1 MSFASAASLVFF
13 ASIKNRIRR
22 TLRQPRYLVFTI
34 CGIAY
39 MWTVV
44 ARRAFTPS
52 PSHGVFPA
60 HGSPLMLFAV
70 AAFAII
76 YLVFVWVF
84 GNDGTGLAFTEP
96 EVQFFFTAPVGRRTL
111 IQYRLIRI
119 LVTTALGGPLLA
131 LITRRGGHF
140 GYYAVGVWLALAT
153 LALHRVCASLTRA
166 MLAEHGFAG
175 LRRRLVS
182 LFAIA
187 AAAGAVVYAC
197 VHAIGEFPTISLAD
211 PSATLD
217 ALTTWATANERALSW
232 ILFPVAAP
240 YRVCT
245 AQSLDDFLTALPGAL
260 AVLGVHYVW
269 AATSSV
275 AFEESEAEAA
285 EKRARRLATARTGT
299 SKARRGRPLFDLA
312 PTGPAWVAIFWK
324 NLIAGNRTFSRPRL
338 ILLFVTCLLVPAV
351 VVVATTEKSSDVLI
365 AIGLLIGIF
374 AVMGAL
380 LGPHM
385 MRSDF
390 RLDLAQID
398 ILRSYP
404 VPARDIVMGEL
415 FAPLAVLTVIEWI
428 MVAASF
434 TLTLELN
441 HGEMLTLRIVTLIA
455 ILLALPAITLCGLVV
470 RNAAVLVFPG
480 WMASGEKHERGI
492 EVLGQRLF
500 AMAATLVVLTVTL
513 IPAGI
518 VGGGIGFALDY
529 LIGPVGFAV
538 GGVFGAGVVYAIAFL
553 AMAPLARA
561 FERFDVAQ
569 T

>member
-1 MSFASAASLVFF
+1 VSFAGAASLVFF

-34 CGIAY
+34 FGIAY
-39 MWTVV
+39 LWTVV
-44 ARRAFTPS
+44 ARRSFA
-52 PSHGVFPA
+52 PSHSQTTLA
-60 HGSPLMLFAV
+60 SHASPVMLLVV
-70 AAFAII
+70 AAFAVV

-84 GNDGTGLAFTEP
+84 GSDGTALSFTEP
-96 EVQFFFTAPVGRRTL
+96 EIQFFFTAPVGRRTL
-111 IQYRLIRI
+111 IQYRLVRI

-131 LITRRGGHF
+131 LITRRGEHF
-140 GYYAVGVWLALAT
+140 GFYAVGVWLALAT
-153 LALHRVCASLTRA
+153 LSLHRVCASLTRA

-182 LFAIA
+182 LGAIA
-187 AAAGAVVYAC
+187 GAAGAVVYAC
-197 VHAIGEFPTISLAD
+197 VHAIGDFPPISLVD

-217 ALTTWATANERALSW
+217 ALSSWARANESALSW

-245 AQSLDDFLTALPGAL
+245 AQSLAEFLSALPGAFAVL
-260 AVLGVHYVW
+260 AVHYAW
-269 AATSSV
+269 ASTSSV

-285 EKRARRLATARTGT
+285 EKRSRRLAAARGGT
-299 SKARRGRPLFDLA
+299 SKTRRGRPLFDLA
-312 PTGPAWVAIFWK
+312 PRGPAWVAIFWK

-338 ILLFVTCLLVPAV
+338 VILFVTCLVIPGV
-351 VVVATTEKSSDVLI
+351 VVVATTQRSSDLLAAVGVLL
-365 AIGLLIGIF
+365 GTF

-390 RLDLAQID
+390 RLDLPQID

-404 VPARDIVMGEL
+404 VLARDIVMGEL
-415 FAPLAVLTVIEWI
+415 FAPLAVLAVIEWI
-428 MVAASF
+428 MVFAAF
-434 TLTLELN
+434 TLTLEIE
-441 HGEMLTLRIVTLIA
+441 HGEFLGLRIVALLA
-455 ILLALPAITLCGLVV
+455 VVLALPAITLCGLVV
-470 RNAAVLVFPG
+470 RNGAVLVFPG
-480 WMASGEKHERGI
+480 WMASADKNERGI

-500 AMAATLVVLTVTL
+500 AMFATLVVLALALV
-513 IPAGI
+513 PAGL
-518 VGGGIGFALDY
+518 VGGLVGVVLDY
-529 LIGPVGFAV
+529 LVGPIGFAV
-538 GGVFGAGVVYAIAFL
+538 GGVVGAGVVYLIAFL
-553 AMAPLARA
+553 AMMPLARA